1 MFDNFREWLSDN
13 LRYILIGFAGILILV
28 IAFFAIRLVS
38 GLGSPKEKE
47 PETEQVT
54 EAKKDADKDDEAAP
68 SGDGSRLERNKQ
80 DVLDVIT
87 QYYTARADK
96 DYDTLAQIWEAYD
109 DQTTPAQLESEDAA
123 IESYN
128 NIMTYSKDGMTEGS
142 YVVYVYMD
150 IKLTGI
156 ETLAPSLREEYL
168 TTNADGALVVSA
180 QDGSKELEDFLLDLQ
195 ADDDVQ
201 VLIEDVNKK
210 MKEAEEQDE
219 DLKNFV
225 ETGTVANPTEGTDG
239 SGTEGE
245 QSGGTTVAVGAA
257 MATTEVN
264 VRGTPSTDGT
274 LYGILQSGMSVEVLE
289 NTADGWSKIRYTTNG
304 TTIEGYV
311 KSEYL
316 SAAQ

>member
-47 PETEQVT
+47 QETEQVTEAKKDADKDLIGFAGILILVIAFFAIRLVSGLGSPKEKEQETEQVT

-109 DQTTPAQLESEDAA
+109 AQTTPAQLESEDAA

-128 NIMTYSKDGMTEGS
+128 NIMTYSKDGRQGLRYACADLGS
-142 YVVYVYMD
+142 
-150 IKLTGI
+150 IRC
-156 ETLAPSLREEYL
+156 P
-168 TTNADGALVVSA
+168 
-180 QDGSKELEDFLLDLQ
+180 
-195 ADDDVQ
+195 DD
-201 VLIEDVNKK
+201 
-210 MKEAEEQDE
+210 
-219 DLKNFV
+219 
-225 ETGTVANPTEGTDG
+225 
-239 SGTEGE
+239 S
-245 QSGGTTVAVGAA
+245 GAA
-257 MATTEVN
+257 
-264 VRGTPSTDGT
+264 
-274 LYGILQSGMSVEVLE
+274 
-289 NTADGWSKIRYTTNG
+289 
-304 TTIEGYV
+304 
-311 KSEYL
+311 
-316 SAAQ
+316 